1 MLFRSIYK
9 IKTFARITRR
19 ARITDSNLREAI
31 QRAEHGLVD
40 ADLGGGLINER
51 VAREGQGRSG
61 GYRMIVIFRSGDL
74 AVFIYG
80 FAKNERDNIEDDE
93 LETMREIAA
102 AWLAAAPADLL
113 RAVADGILLE
123 VQDGN

>member
-1 MLFRSIYK
+1 
-9 IKTFARITRR
+9 
-19 ARITDSNLREAI
+19 
-31 QRAEHGLVD
+31 
-40 ADLGGGLINER
+40 
-51 VAREGQGRSG
+51 
-61 GYRMIVIFRSGDL
+61 MIVIFRSGDL
-74 AVFIYG
+74 AVFFYG

-113 RAVADGILLE
+113 RAVADGVLLE